1 VGRES
6 FTVVGGGPVGTLLAI
21 SLARHGYTV
30 GLFESR
36 PDSRQTSIYQG
47 KSINIALSDRGWTS
61 LEKIGISAEA
71 KNQSIPM
78 HHRAVHGVDGELSAL
93 PYGQEGDAIWSVSR
107 GGINEQ
113 LLDIADA
120 EPNITSHFE
129 HRLVDLDFESAK
141 ATFQRADASNT
152 TVEADFLFGA
162 DGAHSKVRRLAHNL
176 PRFSYS
182 QNYMPQSYIELNIP
196 ANTDGSH
203 KLEKNAL
210 HIWPRKDFMLIA
222 LPNPDGTFTCTLF
235 LNFEGEPSFES
246 LQSRSDISEFFESNF
261 ADAMPLLDDPVD
273 TFIEK
278 TAAPLFL
285 VQVFPWSFNRKIGLI
300 GDAAHAIVPFY
311 GQGMN
316 CGFEDCAELDA
327 LIDKHDH
334 NWDEIFPAYENARK
348 PNGDAIAELSKRNF
362 VEMSDLSGDRMFQ
375 LRKKIEAKFS
385 QHFPDLWT
393 PLYSM
398 VTFSPEVPYS
408 EALRIGDEQNAIM
421 EKIMALPNIESG
433 WDEQRVMDRLLEL
446 ATDSFG
452 EVK

>member
-1 VGRES
+1 
-6 FTVVGGGPVGTLLAI
+6 
-21 SLARHGYTV
+21 
-30 GLFESR
+30 
-36 PDSRQTSIYQG
+36 
-47 KSINIALSDRGWTS
+47 
-61 LEKIGISAEA
+61 
-71 KNQSIPM
+71 
-78 HHRAVHGVDGELSAL
+78 
-93 PYGQEGDAIWSVSR
+93 
-107 GGINEQ
+107 
-113 LLDIADA
+113 
-120 EPNITSHFE
+120 
-129 HRLVDLDFESAK
+129 
-141 ATFQRADASNT
+141 
-152 TVEADFLFGA
+152 
-162 DGAHSKVRRLAHNL
+162 
-176 PRFSYS
+176 
-182 QNYMPQSYIELNIP
+182 
-196 ANTDGSH
+196 
-203 KLEKNAL
+203 
-210 HIWPRKDFMLIA
+210 
-222 LPNPDGTFTCTLF
+222 
-235 LNFEGEPSFES
+235 
-246 LQSRSDISEFFESNF
+246 
-261 ADAMPLLDDPVD
+261 MPLLDDPVD